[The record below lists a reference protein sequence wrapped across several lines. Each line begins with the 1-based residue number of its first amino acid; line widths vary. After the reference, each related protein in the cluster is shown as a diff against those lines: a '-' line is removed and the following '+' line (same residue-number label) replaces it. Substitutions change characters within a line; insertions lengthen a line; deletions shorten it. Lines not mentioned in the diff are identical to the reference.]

1 MSILSYER
9 ILLKVSG
16 EALAGPKGTGFDP
29 ETISIISRDI
39 IQAKKIE
46 QTTNMSSIVIV
57 VGGGNF
63 ARGAELAQLGM
74 DRPTADMIGM
84 LGTVK
89 NALALE
95 NALKDLGQPAV
106 TMSALSMPS
115 VCETYTRIKAESYL
129 SEGKIVICAGG
140 TGNPFF
146 STDTTASLRAA
157 ELKCDVILKATN
169 VDGIYSADP
178 KKDPN
183 ATHFARLTHEECIA
197 KDLKVMDTA
206 AFALARE
213 NNIPI
218 LVFSLQND
226 KAIETVL
233 KGEGKFTLVTGDKN
247 G

>member
-1 MSILSYER
+1 MTYSR
-9 ILLKVSG
+9 ILLKISG
-16 EALAGPKGTGFDP
+16 EVLAGKAGFGLDP
-29 ETISIISRDI
+29 ATIANIASDIVKASHKVKEII
-39 IQAKKIE
+39 
-46 QTTNMSSIVIV
+46 VV

-63 ARGAELAQLGM
+63 MRGVQLAAKGM
-74 DRPTADMIGM
+74 DRPTADSMGM
-84 LGTVK
+84 LGTVM
-89 NALALE
+89 NGLALE
-95 NALKDLGQPAV
+95 RAIMEAGGNAC
-106 TMSALSMPS
+106 TMSAISMPA
-115 VCETYTRIKAESYL
+115 VCETFSRQVASKHL
-129 SEGKIVICAGG
+129 DKGRIVICAGG

-178 KKDPN
+178 KKDPS

-233 KGEGKFTLVTGDKN
+233 KGGGKFTLVTGAKN